1 MAEYNALFF
10 NADGVKEARKNRN
23 LEDISK
29 DDGDF
34 NPEYEMERIRS
45 NPLVE
50 ELRRKYSSDK
60 NSDANYKSKIGNIL
74 DIT

>member
-10 NADGVKEARKNRN
+10 NADGVKEARKSRD
-23 LEDISK
+23 LENISK
-29 DDGDF
+29 DESDF
-34 NPEYEMERIRS
+34 DPEYEMERIRS

-50 ELRRKYSSDK
+50 ELKKKYSSDSK
-60 NSDANYKSKIGNIL
+60 SNANYKNKIENIL